1 MTPAL
6 RALRCVALVGLARE
20 AAALTQQAVG
30 LVGGGART
38 LGASGAD
45 GRAGHLLVELLGK
58 SAAAAAAAASQEP
71 GAGDNAT
78 QVSSLPT
85 APVAAAAAPAA
96 AAAVEPL
103 PAESQS
109 IGGSEVQDSAPA
121 GPHSYISNNDYS
133 GNKGNP
139 LLWTIGTVYGGLSV
153 VAIVLYA
160 VWAHDAP
167 RRHAAGKAAPDMGYP
182 AGYSTRGVY

>member
-30 LVGGGART
+30 LVGGGARL

-85 APVAAAAAPAA
+85 APAAA

-109 IGGSEVQDSAPA
+109 TGGSEVQDSALA
-121 GPHSYISNNDYS
+121 GPHSYSSNNDYI

-167 RRHAAGKAAPDMGYP
+167 RRHAAGKAAP
-182 AGYSTRGVY
+182 AGYSTRGGIDVAR